1 MKAVDAKTNHCVNK
15 ARGDVY
21 GSNGVHGLR
30 GVGYII
36 LVLPDK
42 KDIAT
47 CIKGRSAPAGD
58 KV

>member
-1 MKAVDAKTNHCVNK
+1 VDAKTNHCVNK